1 VNNINDL
8 YRENAQKRFEARCY
22 SLITQIEKIAE
33 CSKPLKNH
41 IKHGVTDK
49 TTIKNPVSELRKQ
62 LKTLG
67 KELTLFQNY
76 IGYFKNQNTPLN
88 NKGL

>member
-1 VNNINDL
+1 MSNINDL
-8 YRENAQKRFEARCY
+8 YRENRQKRFEARCH
-22 SLITQIEKIAE
+22 SLITQIEKISE
-33 CSKPLKNH
+33 YSKPFKNH

-49 TTIKNPVSELRKQ
+49 ATIKNPVSELRKQ

-76 IGYFKNQNTPLN
+76 IGYFKSKNPLN
-88 NKGL
+88 DKGL

>member
-8 YRENAQKRFEARCY
+8 YRENAKRRFEARCH

-33 CSKPLKNH
+33 YSKPLKNH
-41 IKHGVTDK
+41 IKQGVIDK
-49 TTIKNPVSELRKQ
+49 STIKNPVSELRTQ

-76 IGYFKNQNTPLN
+76 IGYYHKNPLN
-88 NKGL
+88 DKGL